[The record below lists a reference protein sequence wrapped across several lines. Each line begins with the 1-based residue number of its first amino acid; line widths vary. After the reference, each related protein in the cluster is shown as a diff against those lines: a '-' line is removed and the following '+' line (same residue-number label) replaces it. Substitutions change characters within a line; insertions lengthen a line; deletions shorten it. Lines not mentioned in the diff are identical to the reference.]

1 MLVIYLYYYWRLS
14 PPYGA
19 AAPQCRG
26 RVAQIG
32 HSGAR
37 AVGIAR
43 LRSLTDAE
51 VRAAAHFYHRNER
64 AVGGGVY
71 AVQRAVGVSSVR
83 AAVLGYGAAL
93 VAGLCA
99 VFTHIPSVCSADT
112 CSLWL

>member
-1 MLVIYLYYYWRLS
+1 MLRLLRLVWTLVYP

-26 RVAQIG
+26 GVAQVG

-37 AVGIAR
+37 AVSVAR

-51 VRAAAHFYHRNER
+51 VRIAAHVYHRNER
-64 AVGGGVY
+64 AVRGGIY

-83 AAVLGYGAAL
+83 AAVFGYGAAL
-93 VAGLCA
+93 VAWLC
-99 VFTHIPSVCSADT
+99 VRFFTHIPSVCSADT
-112 CSLWL
+112 CSR